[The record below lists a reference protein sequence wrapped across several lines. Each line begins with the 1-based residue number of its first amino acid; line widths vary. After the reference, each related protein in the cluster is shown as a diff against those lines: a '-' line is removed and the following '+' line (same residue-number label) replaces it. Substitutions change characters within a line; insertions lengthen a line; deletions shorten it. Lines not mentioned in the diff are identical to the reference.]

1 MAYVTVPK
9 DLDKVKNKVVFNLTM
24 RQVVC
29 IAAAA
34 VIGVPVYFLTKEF
47 LGTSNAA
54 TVMVI
59 MMLPAFFF
67 ALYEKDGLPLEVV
80 LMNMI
85 RVRFLRPQV
94 RRAARQKEEEVEEQ
108 FSEFNEVTG
117 IDLADIY
124 DEQAED
130 FEESGSYDPDEVRLG
145 EIDLYEPA
153 DMGINDYKPYEPAD
167 TGGEDDGSYEPEKLV
182 EGLSDTQSE
191 EPVATPLVDLREAL
205 DEEQEMNEYYN
216 HLAEYQFQPM
226 EEAKQENAI
235 LPDLEGQMQKDA
247 NIQPSPIQ
255 YVPFNPHEAYLNSLL
270 EELGVRQA

>member
-205 DEEQEMNEYYN
+205 DEEQLQN
-216 HLAEYQFQPM
+216 
-226 EEAKQENAI
+226 
-235 LPDLEGQMQKDA
+235 DA

-270 EELGVRQA
+270 EELGVR